1 MDQSEKQSVKD
12 ESLLSKVFNYD
23 LTMMK
28 EHLHT
33 PKDEKTVQRVIQDY
47 YNQTKKEANLT
58 KEDSK
63 CRYSGV
69 KKKLGCRYTPLS
81 PYTQKTSIVEDKF
94 AGRESLTRTTHV
106 TPCTPDE
113 FLDNA
118 KNRTPLSPLSG
129 NTLRATSRGKLIE
142 NNAHCKPKQWSKEN
156 WYAQNSN
163 IKQPVFHPYGSGSVP
178 QISEQG
184 KPKLLKRKSTTNTST
199 KKGKSTANNIPP
211 PSEDSLKAKRNR
223 MEQYPGTTFFFLDL
237 KGPPLDI
244 RRRTNPPRPTY
255 IPPTPHEENYMTL
268 TPNYRNETRNKGKKA
283 IEYTTDMPYS
293 LNLISD
299 FETDDIDEN
308 DVVSDNEFD
317 DDINLEWNELQKIDG
332 KGKQPTY
339 IVPRTLDF
347 SENERQG
354 NSADYQP
361 DIDMLSDQSDGD
373 SEKEDIVDD
382 VAYEDFENLPRNV
395 VKEYATLGAPNV
407 QCSQCHAWMWKEERV
422 NKSVVRGTPVFSLC
436 CAKGQMIHP
445 IVQL

>member
-69 KKKLGCRYTPLS
+69 KKKLGCGYTPLS
-81 PYTQKTSIVEDKF
+81 PFTQKTSIVEDKF

-223 MEQYPGTTFFFLDL
+223 MEQYPG
-237 KGPPLDI
+237 
-244 RRRTNPPRPTY
+244 
-255 IPPTPHEENYMTL
+255 
-268 TPNYRNETRNKGKKA
+268 
-283 IEYTTDMPYS
+283 